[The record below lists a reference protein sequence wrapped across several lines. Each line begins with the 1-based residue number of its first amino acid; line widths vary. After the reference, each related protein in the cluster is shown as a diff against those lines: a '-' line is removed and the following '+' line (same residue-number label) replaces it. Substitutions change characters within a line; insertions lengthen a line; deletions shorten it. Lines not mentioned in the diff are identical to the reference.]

1 MYYLNMIRMKTKF
14 LLASC
19 VLAAAVAGCQN
30 EEFEAVNVGGQAA
43 SDLVE
48 VGDNFMISGVGA
60 VAPGTRT
67 QWVEG
72 TNAQGKKVLMSY
84 FTPVIPMT
92 GSGAAT
98 NTTLGSTAVIAPTIG
113 ACALVG
119 GNVYSNYEFYHYG
132 WLATGQN
139 SADFSDCP
147 GADGLYDLANGWLY
161 DDLTTG
167 VSASSS
173 EDVDAVISW
182 SGNPATMTVNL
193 TGNAKSYNNESYAV
207 PADVNLNSGIYKT
220 ENKAMFK
227 GDYVLYYP
235 YNDQFTEGMI
245 PATSEVAFDDV
256 EKADLGSLDVAENT
270 FRYAYAPDM
279 VGGTT
284 AASFE
289 FKNLSGIVKITV
301 KEKQGSTLSGN
312 IEKLMLYSEKDGFLT
327 KVYLDPSAIAAG
339 KEGTEIYASGNK
351 ETNKTILVNME
362 TASNKL
368 GKNDV
373 VYISALPTTV
383 SDLVVYAYANN
394 KWAACEVG
402 SFEIKAGTGV
412 PLEVTY
418 ADDDFE
424 DKYLAVDTKSL
435 IEAIKNAKANAS
447 ALKPATVEVL
457 GNITL
462 DKAQKTDGT
471 TASGR
476 YDIPS
481 YVTITGDK
489 IIVPEDVTMV
499 IYQNAAVESAIDVE
513 GQPCCTGTH
522 AGNLWVRNG
531 GIIAGTVNVKAG
543 YEGKEDAV
551 LNFLSQPSAVANG
564 ASQIA
569 AEAEVNVEGTV
580 SFSGATDIRGTLN
593 IAEDA
598 TATVGTASA
607 AADVN
612 VRGGKVSNDGTF
624 EVLNGKFAVVG
635 AQGNSYTAADG
646 ENFTNN
652 GKFIDNVG
660 TTVGGATQHMT
671 MGAEAQY
678 ICKVD
683 DQARLD
689 EAYKQKKACNLIQIT
704 KAITAATPGTAPDY
718 YDFTA
723 VEQHADKDV
732 DVEVAATGV
741 KFQPSVEVTI
751 GNLSVTSGSLEI
763 KETAYTPA
771 TMTEP
776 EVYGYLHVNGD
787 INIAASFSTAEDLI
801 GMTADNLTVLENGTA
816 TFGKRTNVNDVTLA
830 VDQTIEVQKGG
841 TFTITDAASANA
853 ALITCKE
860 IVDNGTFNGYPNV
873 IE

>member
-30 EEFEAVNVGGQAA
+30 EEFEAVNVGGQAT
-43 SDLVE
+43 SSLVE

-67 QWVEG
+67 YWGEG
-72 TNAQGKKVLMSY
+72 TNAAGNKVLLNY
-84 FTPVIPMT
+84 FTPIIAGGNWVANTELGGT
-92 GSGAAT
+92 GVES
-98 NTTLGSTAVIAPTIG
+98 PEIG
-113 ACALVG
+113 ACVLIG
-119 GNVYSNYEFYHYG
+119 GSVYSNYQFYHYG
-132 WLATGQN
+132 WLATGQEK
-139 SADFSDCP
+139 ADFDICYP
-147 GADGLYDLANGWLY
+147 AKLNNGWLY
-161 DDLTTG
+161 SELTTTMSTAG
-167 VSASSS
+167 
-173 EDVDAVISW
+173 EDAAMER
-182 SGNPATMTVNL
+182 GQFRLKGT
-193 TGNAKSYNNESYAV
+193 AKTYNNESYAV
-207 PADVNLNSGIYKT
+207 SADDLNLNSGIYQT
-220 ENKAMFK
+220 ENKAMFA

-235 YNDQFTEGMI
+235 YNKDFTEGMI
-245 PATSEVAFDDV
+245 PATSKVAFNDV
-256 EKADLGSLDVAENT
+256 EKKDLGSLDVAENT

-279 VGGTT
+279 VGGTK

-301 KEKQGSTLSGN
+301 KGATDADLATPS

-402 SFEIKAGTGV
+402 NFEIKAGTGV
-412 PLEVTY
+412 PLDVTY

-424 DKYLAVDTKSL
+424 DKYLAVDTESL
-435 IEAIKNAKANAS
+435 IEAIKNAKANAT
-447 ALKPATVEVL
+447 AQKPATIEVL

-462 DKAQKTDGT
+462 DAAKNT
-471 TASGR
+471 TSSAAGR
-476 YDIPS
+476 YDIPP
-481 YVTITGDK
+481 YITITGDK
-489 IIVPEDVTMV
+489 IVVPEDVMLVVNSGAT
-499 IYQNAAVESAIDVE
+499 IESAIDVE
-513 GQPCCTGTH
+513 GKSCCTGT
-522 AGNLWVRNG
+522 NG
-531 GIIAGTVNVKAG
+531 GALYVQKAGVLAGTVNVKAG
-543 YEGKEDAV
+543 YEGKK
-551 LNFLSQPSAVANG
+551 N
-564 ASQIA
+564 ASLTFNNYGTGTTASSIA
-569 AEAEVNVEGTV
+569 ATAEVNVEGTV
-580 SFSGATDIRGTLN
+580 TFEGATDIRGTLN

-598 TATVGTASA
+598 TATVGSASN

-704 KAITAATPGTAPDY
+704 KAITAATPGTDPDY

>member
-1 MYYLNMIRMKTKF
+1 MKTKF

-30 EEFEAVNVGGQAA
+30 EEFEAVNVGGQAT
-43 SDLVE
+43 SSLVE

-67 QWVEG
+67 YWGEG
-72 TNAQGKKVLMSY
+72 TNAAGNKVLLNY
-84 FTPVIPMT
+84 FTPIIAGGNWVANTELGGT
-92 GSGAAT
+92 GVES
-98 NTTLGSTAVIAPTIG
+98 PEIG
-113 ACALVG
+113 ACVLIG
-119 GNVYSNYEFYHYG
+119 GSVYSNYQFYHYG
-132 WLATGQN
+132 WLATGQEK
-139 SADFSDCP
+139 ADFDICYP
-147 GADGLYDLANGWLY
+147 AKLNNGWLY
-161 DDLTTG
+161 SELTTTMSTAG
-167 VSASSS
+167 
-173 EDVDAVISW
+173 EDAAMER
-182 SGNPATMTVNL
+182 GQFRLKGT
-193 TGNAKSYNNESYAV
+193 AKTYNNESYAV
-207 PADVNLNSGIYKT
+207 SADDLNLNSGIYQT
-220 ENKAMFK
+220 ENKAMFA

-235 YNDQFTEGMI
+235 YNKDFTEGMI
-245 PATSEVAFDDV
+245 PATSKVAFNDV
-256 EKADLGSLDVAENT
+256 EKKDLGSLDVAENT

-279 VGGTT
+279 VGGTK

-301 KEKQGSTLSGN
+301 KGATDADLATPS

-402 SFEIKAGTGV
+402 NFEIKAGTGV
-412 PLEVTY
+412 PLDVTY

-424 DKYLAVDTKSL
+424 DKYLAVDTESL
-435 IEAIKNAKANAS
+435 IEAIKNAKANAT
-447 ALKPATVEVL
+447 AQKPATIEVL

-462 DKAQKTDGT
+462 DAAKNT
-471 TASGR
+471 TSSAAGR
-476 YDIPS
+476 YDIPP
-481 YVTITGDK
+481 YITITGDK
-489 IIVPEDVTMV
+489 IVVPEDVMLVVNSGAT
-499 IYQNAAVESAIDVE
+499 IESAIDVE
-513 GQPCCTGTH
+513 GKSCCTGT
-522 AGNLWVRNG
+522 NG
-531 GIIAGTVNVKAG
+531 GALYVQKAGVLAGTVNVKAG
-543 YEGKEDAV
+543 YEGKK
-551 LNFLSQPSAVANG
+551 N
-564 ASQIA
+564 ASLTFNNYGTGTTASSIA
-569 AEAEVNVEGTV
+569 ATAEVNVEGTV
-580 SFSGATDIRGTLN
+580 TFEGATDIRGTLN

-598 TATVGTASA
+598 TATVGSASN

-704 KAITAATPGTAPDY
+704 KAITAATPGTDPDY

>member
-1 MYYLNMIRMKTKF
+1 MKTKF
-14 LLASC
+14 LFASC
-19 VLAAAVAGCQN
+19 VLAAAITGCQN
-30 EEFEAVNVGGQAA
+30 EEFEAVNAGGQTA

-67 QWVEG
+67 HWVLGDGELL
-72 TNAQGKKVLMSY
+72 NA
-84 FTPVIPMT
+84 FIPVFQS
-92 GSGAAT
+92 GSPI
-98 NTTLGSTAVIAPTIG
+98 TLADSKAVASPTIG

-119 GNVYSNYEFYHYG
+119 SNVYSNYEFYHYG
-132 WLATGQN
+132 WLAAGQN
-139 SADFSDCP
+139 SANFNICDP
-147 GADGLYDLANGWLY
+147 EDLQNGWLY
-161 DDLTTG
+161 SEVKTSLTASDG
-167 VSASSS
+167 VEVAYNGTTFALSSDNS
-173 EDVDAVISW
+173 KTIDNQPVSLLE
-182 SGNPATMTVNL
+182 NT
-193 TGNAKSYNNESYAV
+193 
-207 PADVNLNSGIYKT
+207 VNLNSGIYKT
-220 ENKAMFK
+220 ENKAMFA

-245 PATSEVAFDDV
+245 PATSKVAFDDV
-256 EKADLGSLDVAENT
+256 AVVTGTLGSYTDLTNDNLESQELAENT

-301 KEKQGSTLSGN
+301 KSANNQDLANDIS
-312 IEKLMLYSEKDGFLT
+312 KLMLYSEKDGFLT

-351 ETNKTILVNME
+351 ETNKTILVNM
-362 TASNKL
+362 ASGSELNN
-368 GKNDV
+368 GDA
-373 VYISALPTTV
+373 VYISALPTAV
-383 SDLVVYAYANN
+383 SDLVVYAYDATG
-394 KWAACEVG
+394 KQWAACEVG
-402 SFEIKAGTGV
+402 DFEIKAGTGV
-412 PLEVTY
+412 PLTVTY
-418 ADDDFE
+418 DDDDFE
-424 DKYLAVDTKSL
+424 DKYLAVDTESL
-435 IEAIKNAKANAS
+435 IEAIKNAKANATVQ
-447 ALKPATVEVL
+447 KPATVEVL

-462 DKAQKTDGT
+462 DKAQRTDAT
-471 TASGR
+471 TSNGR
-476 YDIPS
+476 YDIPP

-489 IIVPEDVTMV
+489 LIVPEDVTMV

-624 EVLNGKFAVVG
+624 EVLNGKFAVLG

-660 TTVGGATQHMT
+660 TTVGGATQYMT

-683 DQARLD
+683 DQARLN
-689 EAYKQKKACNLIQIT
+689 EAYEKKEACNLIQIISALT
-704 KAITAATPGTAPDY
+704 PITNG

-723 VEQHADKDV
+723 VKQHKGKDV
-732 DVEVAATGV
+732 DVEVAAADV
-741 KFQPSVEVTI
+741 RFDPSKEVTI
-751 GNLSVTSGSLEI
+751 GNLSVTSGSLTL
-763 KETAYTPA
+763 KVTQSTTDPETNVTTYAYF
-771 TMTEP
+771 
-776 EVYGYLHVNGD
+776 HVNGD
-787 INIAASFSTAEDLI
+787 INIAGGFKTAQNVI
-801 GMTADNLTVLENGTA
+801 GMTADNLTVLENGNA
-816 TFGKRTNVNDVTLA
+816 VFGKRTNVNGTTLA
-830 VDQTIEVQKGG
+830 VDQTIAVLKGG
-841 TFTITDAASANA
+841 VFTITDATSENA
-853 ALITCKE
+853 AYITCKE
-860 IVDNGTFNGYPNV
+860 IVDIGTFNGYPNV

>member
-1 MYYLNMIRMKTKF
+1 MKTKF

-30 EEFEAVNVGGQAA
+30 EEFEAVNVGGQAT
-43 SDLVE
+43 SSLVE

-67 QWVEG
+67 YWGEG
-72 TNAQGKKVLMSY
+72 TNAAGNKVLLNY
-84 FTPVIPMT
+84 FTPIIAGGNWVANTELGGT
-92 GSGAAT
+92 GVES
-98 NTTLGSTAVIAPTIG
+98 PEIG
-113 ACALVG
+113 ACVLIG
-119 GNVYSNYEFYHYG
+119 GSVYSNYQFYHYG
-132 WLATGQN
+132 WLATGQEK
-139 SADFSDCP
+139 ADFDICYP
-147 GADGLYDLANGWLY
+147 AKLNNGWLY
-161 DDLTTG
+161 SELTTTMSTAG
-167 VSASSS
+167 
-173 EDVDAVISW
+173 EDAAMER
-182 SGNPATMTVNL
+182 GHFRLKGT
-193 TGNAKSYNNESYAV
+193 AKTYNNESYAV
-207 PADVNLNSGIYKT
+207 SADDLNLNSGIYQT
-220 ENKAMFK
+220 ENKAMFA

-235 YNDQFTEGMI
+235 YNKDFTEGMI
-245 PATSEVAFDDV
+245 PATSKVAFNDV
-256 EKADLGSLDVAENT
+256 EKKDLGSLDVAENT

-279 VGGTT
+279 VGGTK

-301 KEKQGSTLSGN
+301 KGATDADLATPS

-462 DKAQKTDGT
+462 DKAQKTVGT

-704 KAITAATPGTAPDY
+704 KAITAATPGTDPDY